1 MLKTAVKSLAG
12 TKALKE
18 GRIAIIYSEIITMPT
33 YKDQKKIM
41 GHIEGVRRDAAWGCA
56 KEQDIRVMGDLR
68 LGVAER
74 CRFPLG
80 KT

>member
-33 YKDQKKIM
+33 YKDQKKLWDILRAFDEM
-41 GHIEGVRRDAAWGCA
+41 PHGAAR
-56 KEQDIRVMGDLR
+56 KS
-68 LGVAER
+68 
-74 CRFPLG
+74 